1 MHAEQ
6 MIISRKQ
13 LRKFVQINTI
23 QLVTISCVSAQILTT
38 VAIHVIQNSRRN
50 RKLQLNVKQ
59 VYLSKFIFQKKRF
72 HGKWCIYG
80 RWSYLVLLWVQDED
94 RIEREKE
101 TVDALLS
108 LVAWPRAAS
117 LDLKPNRW
125 SSLRKGKKR
134 RKKPQTTN
142 CNKGGKSRR
151 RPGQGEMSSTESGGL
166 DSDSC
171 STANRTF
178 EPLVRSS
185 PVRTDDSPPLFAS
198 ASSSSSLQQQFS
210 TLNVISNNN
219 CTMNNN
225 NNNNSMSSC
234 CTTAVS
240 TISSGCGVAGGGS
253 SSLRYCSVGVTAA
266 GSGCLEMSLGGSVSC
281 NGTVGVMTLKTTA
294 NAAVLSSHLTRC
306 PLCSEPYDQPKV
318 LACFHTFC
326 RACLE
331 KLVDTPGKVLCP
343 QCNLETQFS
352 ADQGVDSLFSDYALI
367 NLLEQLKVRAGSCT
381 EVSSSTV
388 VSDAAS
394 PSSSA
399 SPSASSTSVLQTNCT
414 GCKSKDM
421 SALAHC
427 YDCTNYLCANC
438 VMAHKYMHCFE
449 GHRVVDLCDV
459 IPSEVERVVRCM
471 QHRSE
476 PLKYF
481 CVSCSVPICSEC
493 LNSDH
498 PRGMHHFELMS
509 EVSGQQI
516 KVMQQLL
523 DEARNKQM
531 KLMESLKATEDAT
544 QRLLLSYQKA
554 QQDIIETANLLQQ
567 VVEEQRQQAMR
578 DLEQAYNCKQL
589 GVNVVDKK
597 LQHTME
603 KLSHTIEFTSRLLQY
618 TNSTETLVFKKLLEN
633 RIGVVL
639 NYSPDMN
646 ALSHSDLEFVP
657 NVQGSR
663 LAIMNT
669 FGYVRQGQDL
679 SYMGKSGLAP
689 ISRPTLSV
697 TAAQY
702 CQPNGSA
709 PGGPGL
715 GLSIAAAHYLPVVN
729 GSGGA
734 VAGSAGSG
742 AQVTGVSSHLA
753 GGSLLNGSTG
763 PVAVN
768 RATGDII
775 VTERSPTHQIQVYN
789 QYGQF
794 IRKFGANILQHPRG
808 VTVDYKG
815 RIVVVECKV
824 MRVIIFDMVGNVLV
838 KFGCSKYL
846 EFPNGV
852 VTNDRQEIFVS
863 DNRAHSVKVF
873 NYEGAYLRQIG
884 GEGLTN
890 YPIGVGINQLGEV
903 VVADN
908 HNNFNLTVFQQDGML
923 INALESK
930 VKHAQCF
937 DVALLDDGSVV
948 LASKDYRLYIYRYL
962 QVSSLIIS
970 SSSSNTPIQFF
981 AV

>member
-1 MHAEQ
+1 
-6 MIISRKQ
+6 
-13 LRKFVQINTI
+13 
-23 QLVTISCVSAQILTT
+23 LTCMP
-38 VAIHVIQNSRRN
+38 NN
-50 RKLQLNVKQ
+50 G
-59 VYLSKFIFQKKRF
+59 LSVE
-72 HGKWCIYG
+72 
-80 RWSYLVLLWVQDED
+80 SNEA
-94 RIEREKE
+94 
-101 TVDALLS
+101 VDALLS

-117 LDLKPNRW
+117 LDLKPDRL

-142 CNKGGKSRR
+142 CNKGGESRR
-151 RPGQGEMSSTESGGL
+151 RPGQSEMSSTESGGL

-210 TLNVISNNN
+210 TLNVISNNS
-219 CTMNNN
+219 CTMSNNN
-225 NNNNSMSSC
+225 NNNNDNNNNSMNSC
-234 CTTAVS
+234 CTTAVN

-266 GSGCLEMSLGGSVSC
+266 GSGCLEMSLGGSISC
-281 NGTVGVMTLKTTA
+281 NGTVGAMTLKTTA

-306 PLCSEPYDQPKV
+306 PLCSELYDQPKV

-381 EVSSSTV
+381 EASSTV
-388 VSDAAS
+388 VSVDAAS

-509 EVSGQQI
+509 EVSGQQ
-516 KVMQQLL
+516 VMQQLL

-646 ALSHSDLEFVP
+646 ALSQSDLEFVP

-962 QVSSLIIS
+962 QVSSLIM
-970 SSSSNTPIQFF
+970 
-981 AV
+981 

>member
-1 MHAEQ
+1 
-6 MIISRKQ
+6 
-13 LRKFVQINTI
+13 
-23 QLVTISCVSAQILTT
+23 
-38 VAIHVIQNSRRN
+38 
-50 RKLQLNVKQ
+50 
-59 VYLSKFIFQKKRF
+59 
-72 HGKWCIYG
+72 
-80 RWSYLVLLWVQDED
+80 
-94 RIEREKE
+94 
-101 TVDALLS
+101 
-108 LVAWPRAAS
+108 
-117 LDLKPNRW
+117 
-125 SSLRKGKKR
+125 
-134 RKKPQTTN
+134 
-142 CNKGGKSRR
+142 
-151 RPGQGEMSSTESGGL
+151 MSSTESGGL

-198 ASSSSSLQQQFS
+198 ASS
-210 TLNVISNNN
+210 
-219 CTMNNN
+219 
-225 NNNNSMSSC
+225 C
-234 CTTAVS
+234 CTTAVN

-281 NGTVGVMTLKTTA
+281 NGTIGVMTLKTTA

-306 PLCSEPYDQPKV
+306 PLCSELYDQPKV

-381 EVSSSTV
+381 EATGNNINTSSSTV
-388 VSDAAS
+388 VSVDAAS

-567 VVEEQRQQAMR
+567 V
-578 DLEQAYNCKQL
+578 L

-715 GLSIAAAHYLPVVN
+715 GLSIAAAHYLH

-763 PVAVN
+763 PSTAAGALSTPPHAFSDSNLLQSKQYGDSSQSLGPYSALGDTYGGYEKWSTGAPTVADHVAGFLSDSGLYTPSPLGDQNGSHPVMELNSKLMNTPLSFFPPKSQIKRHKMIYHCKFGEFGVAEGQFTEPSGVTVNSLNDIIVADTNNHRIQIFDKDGRFKFQFGECGKRDGQLLYPNRVAVN

-962 QVSSLIIS
+962 QVSSLIM
-970 SSSSNTPIQFF
+970 
-981 AV
+981 